1 MKNKAKTITI
11 LTSVLAMAVGILM
24 PSQVFAATSFDGN
37 DYVTLTRNIT
47 NVSNP
52 ISDTLSYKIDPKED
66 YSTKVV
72 NAPTSASIVFNNVTP
87 GTNNTATSTTN
98 VSFANTTFNAA
109 GDFYF
114 NITETSSSNTSVP
127 VDSTV
132 GHQVV
137 ASVRYVVDPSTGAPD
152 PDKLVVKLIPKDS
165 LTWASAAQRT
175 SFKVSAKTTGDMADI
190 SHCFAYTLNIPTGNG
205 VSTGDTFTA
214 TTTGAE
220 GCTANPT
227 SIAAGDN
234 TTIYLKHNSI
244 MTVGKNGTVTQMPI
258 GSSFSVTLNQATS
271 GYVASLNGTEMEAGT
286 PISITGLVAETDPD
300 FNTKNTANIDQHND
314 SPVPTGV
321 ITNVVIYTAIFGI
334 GAAGL
339 AYFGSKR
346 VHSKNKV

>member
-11 LTSVLAMAVGILM
+11 LTSMLAMAVGILM

-52 ISDTLSYKIDPKED
+52 ISDTLSYKIDPEGD

-72 NAPTSASIVFNNVTP
+72 NAPTSASIVFDNVTP
-87 GTNNTATSTTN
+87 GANNTATSTTN

-109 GDFYF
+109 GDFWF
-114 NITETSSSNTSVP
+114 KITETSSSNTSVP
-127 VDSTV
+127 VAS
-132 GHQVV
+132 GEHEVV
-137 ASVRYVVDPSTGAPD
+137 ASVRYAVDPSTGAPD
-152 PDKLVVKLIPKDS
+152 PNNLVVKLIPKDT
-165 LTWASAAQRT
+165 LTWTSAAERT

-205 VSTGDTFTA
+205 VNTGDTFTA
-214 TTTGAE
+214 TTTGAD

-227 SIAAGDN
+227 SITADTN

-258 GSSFSVTLNQATS
+258 GSSFSVALNQATS

-339 AYFGSKR
+339 AYIGSKR
-346 VHSKNKV
+346 IHSKR